1 MAIRDDHPLTISHYN
16 IRCYLAAT
24 LLATAA
30 AFQSINA
37 SPLLLRIEKQPY
49 ACCRMSTKDSIEDI
63 YALMDAHGKVNPTS
77 STSEFLGALLL
88 GVPVWLTLVLPL
100 SVIHQVGLTLAK
112 PLLSTPEFSFDTGTQ
127 VASSEIVPHENRKYD
142 VVVLGAT
149 GFTGKLVAEYIAK
162 TYGGM
167 DTRCCS
173 MSFVFQ

>member
-1 MAIRDDHPLTISHYN
+1 MAIRDDHPLTISRYN
-16 IRCYLAAT
+16 IRCYLAPA

-37 SPLLLRIEKQPY
+37 SPLLLRIENQPY

-77 STSEFLGALLL
+77 STSEFLAALLL
-88 GVPVWLTLVLPL
+88 GVPVW
-100 SVIHQVGLTLAK
+100 LTLAK